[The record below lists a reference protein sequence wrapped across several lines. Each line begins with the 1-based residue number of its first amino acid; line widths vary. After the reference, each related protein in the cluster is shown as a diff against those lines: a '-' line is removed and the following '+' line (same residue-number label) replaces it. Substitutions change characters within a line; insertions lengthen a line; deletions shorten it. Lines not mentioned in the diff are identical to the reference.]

1 MGCCIKEVLQRTQVI
16 ELGGLAEWSKA
27 AVLKTVEPRG
37 SVGSNPT
44 PTAIFCINSS
54 MKNFKTHIAEEVKRE
69 QELNGKKFSVS
80 YHVEPTPSQKR
91 HIKNIFVPYAI
102 MYTKDGYDVTIRSS
116 RHMGLES
123 RFVLFRTKGGKSQ
136 PMIDKLIS
144 THGKI
149 KDA

>member
-1 MGCCIKEVLQRTQVI
+1 MIRFSQYI
-16 ELGGLAEWSKA
+16 S
-27 AVLKTVEPRG
+27 
-37 SVGSNPT
+37 
-44 PTAIFCINSS
+44 
-54 MKNFKTHIAEEVKRE
+54 EEVKRE

-80 YHVEPTPSQKR
+80 YHVEPTPSQKK

-102 MYTKDGYDVTIRSS
+102 MYTKDGYNVTIRSS
-116 RHMGLES
+116 QHMGLES
-123 RFVLFRTKGGKSQ
+123 RFVLFRSKGGKSQ

>member
-1 MGCCIKEVLQRTQVI
+1 MIRFAQYI
-16 ELGGLAEWSKA
+16 S
-27 AVLKTVEPRG
+27 
-37 SVGSNPT
+37 
-44 PTAIFCINSS
+44 
-54 MKNFKTHIAEEVKRE
+54 EEVNRE

-80 YHVEPTPSQKR
+80 YHVEPTPSQKK

-116 RHMGLES
+116 RHMGRES

-136 PMIDKLIS
+136 TMIDKLIS